1 MPWKYP
7 KKNNRDPKQ
16 IRRLRQ
22 SQWQNR
28 RREDLIKLVSNSIT
42 SCASHDSRL
51 EGDIAI
57 CSRNVREIA
66 NIITGHILDEKYL
79 KRFLIEKIANISSSM
94 PFLHSKL
101 VNYSQKHQE
110 EIEPIIDKWS
120 CPFFVECFQYD
131 FHFCRYNF
139 QNFKIA
145 ADWSEEYSQYYKSE
159 CQKHPNAL
167 QWYFSLYKEWH
178 KDWTW
183 NSQFNFYGWITK
195 KKKEIPMPLPCQKG
209 FRWYNVDV
217 LLQHVYKN
225 IIEKYETDLPVQPT
239 IYDVAFSNY
248 FSTVW
253 TNARLGRRC
262 VQLDFQSSI
271 SQCFPFPDRIVI
283 YKMRY
288 LRLLSLNSMVR
299 LLLHKLVSSPGS
311 SLTMNRLCSTKLLR
325 YLSGGEYLICVNS
338 IFSSFPQY
346 WHRRYERKF

>member
-28 RREDLIKLVSNSIT
+28 RREDLIKLVSKSIT
-42 SCASHDSRL
+42 SCASHESRL

-66 NIITGHILDEKYL
+66 NIITGNILDEKYL
-79 KRFLIEKIANISSSM
+79 KRFLFEKISNISTSM

-101 VNYSQKHQE
+101 INYSQKHQE
-110 EIEPIIDKWS
+110 EIEPIINKWS

-131 FHFCRYNF
+131 FHFCRHNF
-139 QNFKIA
+139 QDFKIA
-145 ADWSEEYSQYYKSE
+145 SDWSEEYSQYYKSE
-159 CQKHPNAL
+159 CQKHPNVL

-178 KDWTW
+178 NERTW
-183 NSQFNFYGWITK
+183 NSLFHFYGWITN
-195 KKKEIPMPLPCQKG
+195 KKKEIPIPLPCQKG

-217 LLQHVYKN
+217 LLQHVFSN

-248 FSTVW
+248 FSTIRM
-253 TNARLGRRC
+253 NSRLGRGALRI
-262 VQLDFQSSI
+262 DFQSNI
-271 SQCFPFPDRIVI
+271 SKCFPFPDRIVI
-283 YKMRY
+283 TKIRY
-288 LRLLSLNSMVR
+288 LRLLSLNSMII
-299 LLLHKLVSSPGS
+299 LLLNKWVSSIGTILS
-311 SLTMNRLCSTKLLR
+311 IHRVFSKMLLR

-346 WHRRYERKF
+346 WHRRYHRKF

>member
-42 SCASHDSRL
+42 SCSSHESRL

-66 NIITGHILDEKYL
+66 KIITFYILDEKYL
-79 KRFLIEKIANISSSM
+79 KRYLIDQISNISNS
-94 PFLHSKL
+94 FLHSKL
-101 VNYSQKHQE
+101 LNYSQQHQA
-110 EIEPIIDKWS
+110 EIEPIINKWS

-131 FHFCRYNF
+131 FHFCGHNF

-145 ADWSEEYSQYYKSE
+145 ADWSEEYSQSYKSE

-167 QWYFSLYKEWH
+167 QWYFALYKEWH
-178 KDWTW
+178 NDWTW
-183 NSQFNFYGWITK
+183 NSQYNFYGWITN

-217 LLQHVYKN
+217 LLQHVFRN
-225 IIEKYETDLPVQPT
+225 IIEKYETDLPVQPM

-248 FSTVW
+248 FSTIW
-253 TNARLGRRC
+253 MNSRLGRRAF
-262 VQLDFQSSI
+262 QIDFQSNI
-271 SQCFPFPDRIVI
+271 SKCFPFPDRIVI
-283 YKMRY
+283 TKVRY
-288 LRLLSLNSMVR
+288 IRLLSLNGMVR
-299 LLLHKLVSSPGS
+299 LLLNKWVSSPGT
-311 SLTMNRLCSTKLLR
+311 SLSMHRVFSKMLLR
-325 YLSGGEYLICVNS
+325 YLSGGEYLICINS
-338 IFSSFPQY
+338 IFSSFAQY
-346 WHRRYERKF
+346 WHRRYERKY

>member
-28 RREDLIKLVSNSIT
+28 RREDLIKLVSKSIT
-42 SCASHDSRL
+42 SCASHESRL

-66 NIITGHILDEKYL
+66 NIITGNILDEKYL
-79 KRFLIEKIANISSSM
+79 KRFLFEKISNISTSM

-101 VNYSQKHQE
+101 INYSQKHQE
-110 EIEPIIDKWS
+110 EIEPIINKWS

-131 FHFCRYNF
+131 FHFCRHNF
-139 QNFKIA
+139 QDFKIA
-145 ADWSEEYSQYYKSE
+145 SDWSEEYSQYYKSE
-159 CQKHPNAL
+159 CQKHPNVL

-178 KDWTW
+178 NERTW
-183 NSQFNFYGWITK
+183 NSQFHFYGWITN
-195 KKKEIPMPLPCQKG
+195 KKKEIPIPLPCQKG

-217 LLQHVYKN
+217 LLQHVFSN

-248 FSTVW
+248 FSTIRM
-253 TNARLGRRC
+253 NSRLGRGALRI
-262 VQLDFQSSI
+262 DFQSNI
-271 SQCFPFPDRIVI
+271 SKCFPFPDRIVI
-283 YKMRY
+283 TKIRY
-288 LRLLSLNSMVR
+288 LRLLSLNSMII
-299 LLLHKLVSSPGS
+299 LLLNKWVSSIGTILS
-311 SLTMNRLCSTKLLR
+311 IHRVFSKMLLR

-346 WHRRYERKF
+346 WHRRYHRKF